1 MIYTYGCQVG
11 TSKKWTLLTYFQAP
25 CGSQKLRVW
34 ICIYYISIY
43 LCPVWAEIFNRTSRL
58 KTGQSGSKPDTRQPY
73 IHAVVTVANLCCC
86 CRHCRWLCITSF
98 PVAYKQRV
106 VLSWCIPG
114 WGVWGAEENPILWV
128 TWFCVTVMDHCLA
141 SDHVG
146 CCSNISVLVCQWY
159 FSAESESLV
168 YHVLLN

>member
-1 MIYTYGCQVG
+1 MDTLDLFPSSVRKPKIEGLDLYILYIYISVSGLSWNFQPDKSPQNRTVRFKTRHQATLYTCSSDSGWLV
-11 TSKKWTLLTYFQAP
+11 LLT
-25 CGSQKLRVW
+25 
-34 ICIYYISIY
+34 
-43 LCPVWAEIFNRTSRL
+43 
-58 KTGQSGSKPDTRQPY
+58 
-73 IHAVVTVANLCCC
+73 VADLCCC